1 MHATPFGTR
10 RTLAGSIQ
18 DFGVLMEDGALDVV
32 RLRARS
38 RESYSVE
45 VDSGERFRFSIVSSA
60 PVTIHVSENRRRAR
74 FAPVD
79 QFSITLRPRVKASFV
94 ISLGNAGTRPVDVA
108 VFLRTVPEAEHAGH
122 QAA

>member
-10 RTLAGSIQ
+10 QTLAGSIQ
-18 DFGVLMEDGALDVV
+18 DFGVLIEDGALDMV

-45 VDSGERFRFSIVSSA
+45 VDSGERFRFSIVASA
-60 PVTIHVSENRRRAR
+60 PVTLHVSENRRRAR
-74 FAPVD
+74 FARVD
-79 QFSITLRPRVKASFV
+79 QFSITLQPSWMASFV
-94 ISLGNAGTRPVDVA
+94 ISLENAGSRPVDVA
-108 VFLRTVPEAEHAGH
+108 VFFRTVPEAEHAGH